1 MNLVQIRNAILETVY
16 IGVIEAYLR
25 RCVVSLAAYLHLNTL
40 TCFRPICARA
50 ARCTV
55 CIANDVLFCEK

>member
-25 RCVVSLAAYLHLNTL
+25 RRVFACDASAATMH
-40 TCFRPICARA
+40 
-50 ARCTV
+50 
-55 CIANDVLFCEK
+55 